1 MVQDDADTE
10 ISLLIRSLTKYNGM
24 VGVNTVTI

>member
-1 MVQDDADTE
+1 MIQTQKLHYSFGHY
-10 ISLLIRSLTKYNGM
+10 ITKYNGM